1 MHLRRRH
8 EITLTQFGG
17 MFTIPVMSADNTGQQ
32 LRFVHN
38 TKHILADAPFSKTER
53 LVRPVSRQMAHKNFS

>member
-1 MHLRRRH
+1 MHPRRRQ
-8 EITLTQFGG
+8 EITLTQSRG

-38 TKHILADAPFSKTER
+38 TKHILADALSSKTER
-53 LVRPVSRQMAHKNFS
+53 LVHPVSRQMAHKNFS